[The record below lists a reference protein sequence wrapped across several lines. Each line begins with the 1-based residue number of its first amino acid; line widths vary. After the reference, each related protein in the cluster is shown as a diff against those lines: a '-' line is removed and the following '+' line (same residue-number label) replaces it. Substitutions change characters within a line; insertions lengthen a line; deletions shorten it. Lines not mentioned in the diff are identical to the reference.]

1 MKTNSLLTHLML
13 VNQKKRVKAMK
24 IAFILSFVCAFQ
36 VLAFNSEA
44 QNAVITIGKSTNSLE
59 KLFQEIE
66 KQTNYLVVYSNQEV
80 DTKEKF
86 SASNTSGRVSDFLDQ
101 AFRGTDV
108 KYLFENDYIVLT
120 KKNVSASALSKQ
132 QQRTVSGTVKDKNGE
147 AIIGASVSIV
157 GTATGTATDLD
168 GRFSLPLP
176 ENATIIV
183 SYIGYQEKR
192 INVGVQKFINIVLEE
207 ESRMLDEVVVVGYGV
222 QKKSNITGAI
232 ASIKP
237 AEYKDTGLSATDL
250 LQGRVAGVNVT
261 NGDIIIRG
269 AASINGSGPLWIV
282 DGVPSDAAPNVNDI
296 ESFEVLKDAASTAIY
311 GARAAGGVILVTT
324 KKGVAGKV
332 TVNAWV
338 NLGVVMPID
347 VPEMLGTEDYIKAK
361 LASGYNAPPN
371 AGWDNPSELPNTNWN
386 DMLWRNAF
394 QQNAFIQMTGGSEN
408 HTYNTSVELYNSPSI
423 KLNDV
428 QKGGKFRYAG
438 NTKLGKKFSIK
449 QIVTLGYM
457 DKKPSAGGGLGFRQI
472 PTMKD
477 YDPDNIDGGGWG
489 MQPTGYGGGN
499 PLMNQL
505 NTAYNNKYY
514 NGSVNL
520 IFTWKIIEGPALEAN
535 LSDNFAANAENQ
547 FETGYNIGSLSKP
560 DRLEKNFAV
569 ANNMRMFYTLQ
580 YDKLFAEKHYFKVL
594 LGYEAAKGTNV
605 TSGGRKYDFT
615 VQPAWNMNLGN
626 GEMMVLGGQSDSRS
640 LSQFGRVNYAYN
652 DKYMFEA
659 TVRRDGYDNFG
670 PENRFGV
677 FPSVSAG
684 WNIAKESFII
694 DRFPR
699 LSQLKLRAS
708 WGKTGNNT
716 VPQFLYDPAYTAALN
731 DTHNTHQYYSFGTKG
746 TILNGYRYAGLP
758 NKGIKWEEVT
768 QTDIGIEVGLF
779 RNSLLL
785 TAEYYDKK
793 TTDMLYDMNIPSSA
807 GASVGSYKANIGDI
821 HNRGL
826 DLAIQYRNSYKDFR
840 YDVALTLST
849 NKNKVVK
856 LNDDINPIIERGGSE
871 AITGSM
877 YRTENGKPMGQ
888 MYGYVVEGIFQTKE
902 EIAAL
907 NAASPTGLYQVSGT
921 APGDFKFKDLN
932 HDGKITEEDRQY
944 IGNPWPKLIYGLNI
958 NLSWRGFD
966 LVMGWLGHQGV
977 DIYNVSKAV
986 ERNFYGDWNTTYKV
1000 FDAWTAEHPTEHP
1013 RVVTGDP
1020 NNNFKTVSSYFVENG
1035 SFLKLKSLHFG
1046 YNLPKSA
1053 LAKIGLNGVKIYVN
1067 CNNLFA
1073 FTKFQG
1079 DPEIGGGYLERNCY
1093 SDTRWPASKS
1103 IVGGLSL
1110 TF

>member
-1 MKTNSLLTHLML
+1 MKINSLLAYLMSI
-13 VNQKKRVKAMK
+13 NQKKSIKAMK
-24 IAFILSFVCAFQ
+24 IAFILSFICAFQ
-36 VLAFNSEA
+36 AIALNTGA
-44 QNAVITIGKSTNSLE
+44 QNAVITIEKSTDSLE

-66 KQTNYLVVYSNQEV
+66 KQTSYLVVYSNQEI
-80 DTKEKF
+80 DTKERF
-86 SASNTSGRVSDFLDQ
+86 LASNSSGKVVDFLDD
-101 AFRGTDV
+101 AFRGTDI
-108 KYLFENDYIVLT
+108 KYFFENDYIVLT
-120 KKNVSASALSKQ
+120 KKEMSSLTKQ
-132 QQRTVSGTVKDKNGE
+132 EQTKKTVSGVVKDKNGE
-147 AIIGASVSIV
+147 PIIGASVSVV
-157 GTATGTATDLD
+157 GTTIGTATDID
-168 GRFSLPLP
+168 GKFSLSVSGN
-176 ENATIIV
+176 EIIKI

-192 INVGVQKFINIVLEE
+192 INIGTQVFINVILEE
-207 ESRMLDEVVVVGYGV
+207 QTKLLDEVIVVGYGV

-237 AEYKDTGLSATDL
+237 SEYKDTGLSATDL

-282 DGVPSDAAPNVNDI
+282 DGVPTEVAPNVNDI
-296 ESFEVLKDAASTAIY
+296 ESFEVLKDASSTAIY

-324 KKGVAGKV
+324 KKGVAGKT
-332 TVNAWV
+332 TVNAWL
-338 NLGVVMPID
+338 NLGVLMPID
-347 VPEMLGTEDYIKAK
+347 VPKMLGTEDYIKAK
-361 LASGYNAPPN
+361 LASGYSAPPN
-371 AGWDNPSELPNTNWN
+371 AGWDNPSQLPNTNWN

-394 QQNAFIQMTGGSEN
+394 QQNAFIQMTGGNEN
-408 HTYNTSVELYNSPSI
+408 NTYNTSLELYNSPGI
-423 KLNDV
+423 KLSDT

-438 NTKLGKKFSIK
+438 NTKVNKRFSVKEI
-449 QIVTLGYM
+449 ITLGYL
-457 DKKPSAGGGLGFRQI
+457 DKDPSAGGGISFRQI

-477 YDPDNIDGGGWG
+477 YDPENVDGGGWG
-489 MQPTGYGGGN
+489 TQPTGYGGGN

-505 NTAYNNKYY
+505 NTVYNNKYY
-514 NGSVNL
+514 DASANL
-520 IFTWKIIEGPALEAN
+520 IFTWNIIDGLVLEAN
-535 LSDNFAANAENQ
+535 LSDSFAATAENQ
-547 FETGYNIGSLSKP
+547 FETAYNIGSLSKP
-560 DRLEKNFAV
+560 DRLEKNFSV
-569 ANNMRMFYTLQ
+569 SNNMRMFYTLQ
-580 YDKLFAEKHYFKVL
+580 YDKLFAGKHYFKVL
-594 LGYEAAKGTNV
+594 LGYEAAKGTSV

-640 LSQFGRVNYAYN
+640 LSQFGRVNYAYA

-684 WNIAKESFII
+684 WNIAKESFVV
-694 DRFPR
+694 DNLPQ

-731 DTHNTHQYYSFGTKG
+731 DVHNTHQYYSFGLG
-746 TILNGYRYAGLP
+746 GVILNGYRYAGLP

-768 QTDIGIEVGLF
+768 QTDIGVELGLF
-779 RNSLLL
+779 NNNLLV

-793 TTDMLYDMNIPSSA
+793 TTDMLYDMNIPASA
-807 GASVGSYKANIGDI
+807 GASVSSYKANIGDI
-821 HNRGL
+821 HNRGF
-826 DLAIQYRNSYKDFR
+826 DLAIQYRNYYNDFR

-871 AITGSM
+871 AITGSI

-888 MYGYVVEGIFQTKE
+888 MYGYVVDGIFQTQE
-902 EIAAL
+902 EVDAM
-907 NAASPTGLYQVSGT
+907 NAASPTGLYQVAGT
-921 APGDFKFKDLN
+921 AAGDFKFKDLN
-932 HDGKITEEDRQY
+932 GDGRITEEDRQY
-944 IGNPWPKLIYGLNI
+944 IGNPWPKLIYGINI

-977 DIYNVSKAV
+977 DIYNISKAV
-986 ERNFYGDWNTTYKV
+986 ERNFYGDWNTTAKV
-1000 FDAWTAEHPTEHP
+1000 FEGWTAEHPTKHP
-1013 RVVTGDP
+1013 RVISGDP

-1035 SFLKLKSLHFG
+1035 SFLKLKNLHFG
-1046 YNLPKSA
+1046 YNLPKSI
-1053 LAKIGLNGVKIYVN
+1053 LSKVHLKGMKIYVN
-1067 CNNLFA
+1067 CNNLLT

-1103 IVGGLSL
+1103 IVGGISL